1 MTFAVPLGAVRRHKD
16 GAMTLESLDQVE
28 NALATPGLS
37 LAYLD
42 GDQIVGR
49 AWGAAS
55 RGTGDAM
62 TPDTRLKAASIS
74 KPVTAYAALQ
84 LARQGILDIDADVN
98 DLLKQWRVPRIGDWQ
113 PVVTTRML
121 LAHVSGLDIRMQDR
135 MPADEPVKD
144 VDDALQAGHCL
155 FFSPPGLSY
164 GYSGGGYLVV
174 AELIRE
180 ATGETFADAVRELVF
195 EPLGMR
201 ASTFVQPPKG
211 RVAHGHVG
219 GIPIAGGW
227 YNSRNAPATGMWT
240 TPSDL
245 MRFARAVNDL
255 RAPEMLRGHPIEPRM
270 GLGLFL
276 TSEGG
281 IDWWSHG
288 GNTDGFESMLVGTT
302 SGGQGFAAAV
312 MVNGPDDRFLN
323 FDVLRAVSKQHG
335 PAAAVIRH
343 VVWDSRGAWARMTA
357 HNKQAVGEYRL
368 PGDCIVRLESVP
380 AAWGQS
386 EVALHLPGQ
395 PGVQLLR
402 VTDGWWRIPG
412 LESYLVYEPPDTIRF
427 VPSEV
432 RGQRVGA

>member
-1 MTFAVPLGAVRRHKD
+1 
-16 GAMTLESLDQVE
+16 MTLESLDHVE
-28 NALATPGLS
+28 NALTTPGLS

-42 GDQIVGR
+42 GEEIVAR
-49 AWGAAS
+49 AWGIAS
-55 RGTGDAM
+55 LETGESM
-62 TPDTRLKAASIS
+62 TPHTLLKAASIS

-84 LARQGILDIDADVN
+84 LARQGRFDIDADVN
-98 DLLKQWRVPRIGDWQ
+98 DLLKQWRVPRVGDWQ

-121 LAHVSGLDIRMQDR
+121 LAHVSGLDVGIQDR
-135 MPADEPVKD
+135 MPADEPVAD
-144 VDDALQAGHCL
+144 VGDALRSGECV
-155 FFSPPGLSY
+155 FFTPPGLSY

-180 ATGETFADAVRELVF
+180 ATGSTFADAIRALVF

-201 ASTFVQPPKG
+201 SSTFVQPPEG
-211 RVAHGHVG
+211 RVAHGHVAG
-219 GIPIAGGW
+219 APIPGGW
-227 YNSRNAPATGMWT
+227 YNSRNAPAVGMWT

-245 MRFARAVNDL
+245 MRFARAVNEL
-255 RAPEMLRGHPIEPRM
+255 RAPEMLRGHPVQPRM

-288 GNTDGFESMLVGTT
+288 GNTDGFESLLAGTI
-302 SGGQGFAAAV
+302 SGGRGFAAAV
-312 MVNGPDDRFLN
+312 MANGPDDKRLN
-323 FDVLRAVSKQHG
+323 FDVLRLVSKQHG

-343 VVWDSRGAWARMTA
+343 VVWESRGAWARMTA
-357 HNKQAVGEYRL
+357 YNNQAVGEYRL
-368 PGDCIVRLESVP
+368 PGDRIVRLESVP

-386 EVALHLPGQ
+386 EIVLHLPGQ
-395 PGVQLLR
+395 PDVQLLR

-412 LESYLVYEPPDTIRF
+412 LESYLVFEPPDTIRF
-427 VPSEV
+427 VPSEI